1 MISVQIRE
9 VLELQKEY
17 TFKNTPAMQ
26 RRGKLIREGI
36 AGSLNE
42 NLERFTKHDAAI
54 EDLWVQG
61 KDGDGNKAEIPWVRL
76 ASKELSPSATKGWY
90 VVFLFSAT
98 GSNCY
103 LSLGHASTTYDGD
116 SMEHRYQK
124 ALAPE
129 IASGLMKWGR
139 EKLHLDLIKN
149 PRLKFSR
156 NLEAKGDLAEAYDRT
171 SLCGFEYKKESIPSD
186 EQILSDVEF
195 LLGLLAK
202 IYLLQETDATIPGS
216 ESPEHQLAV
225 GAIAQAAGRDLTGP
239 RRQGRS
245 RLPQAHKKV
254 IEEHAVQVSI
264 NHLDKIGFTN
274 IKNVGQNH
282 SYDIAAKL
290 NGVDF
295 YIEVKGTVSLGEKV
309 VLTRNEV
316 LLHRQEHP
324 NNALIVVSLIDLDR
338 SEPPSARGGTIL
350 FISPWKIDDSEL
362 EPLGYEYKISAKDD
376 IMMVP

>member
-1 MISVQIRE
+1 MISTQILE

-26 RRGKLIREGI
+26 RRGQLIRVGI

-42 NLERFTKHDAAI
+42 KLDRFKSNYNIEI

-116 SMEHRYQK
+116 SMDRRYQR

-129 IASGLMKWGR
+129 VADELMKWGR
-139 EKLHLDLIKN
+139 EKLELDQVKN
-149 PRLKFSR
+149 SRLKFAGD
-156 NLEAKGDLAEAYDRT
+156 LEAKGNLAEAYNRT
-171 SLCGFEYKKESIPSD
+171 TLCGFEYRKESIPTD
-186 EQILSDVEF
+186 EQIFSDVEF
-195 LLGLLAK
+195 LLGMLSK
-202 IYLLQETDATIPGS
+202 VYLLQDTDPTIPGS
-216 ESPEHQLAV
+216 ESPERQEAMA
-225 GAIAQAAGRDLTGP
+225 AIALAAGRDLTRP
-239 RRQGRS
+239 KRQGRS
-245 RLPQAHKKV
+245 RLPQAQKKV
-254 IEEHAVQVSI
+254 IEERAVEAAI
-264 NHLDKIGFTN
+264 NHLENSGFTN
-274 IKNVGQNH
+274 IKDVGKTH

-290 NGVDF
+290 NGKDYF
-295 YIEVKGTVSLGEKV
+295 IEVKGTISLGEKV

-316 LLHRQEHP
+316 LLHRQEYP
-324 NNALIVVSLIDLDR
+324 NNALIVVSQIELDR
-338 SEPPSARGGTIL
+338 SEPPSATGGKVL
-350 FISPWKIDDSEL
+350 FISPWEIDDSDL
-362 EPLGYEYKISAKDD
+362 EALGYEYKIRSKE
-376 IMMVP
+376 

>member
-1 MISVQIRE
+1 MISSQIQE

-17 TFKNTPAMQ
+17 TFKNTLAMQ
-26 RRGKLIREGI
+26 RRGRLIREEI

-42 NLERFTKHDAAI
+42 NLDRFKSKYEIAI

-116 SMEHRYQK
+116 SMERRYQK

-129 IASGLMKWGR
+129 VAEGLMRWGR
-139 EKLHLDLIKN
+139 EKLHIADIKN

-156 NLEAKGDLAEAYDRT
+156 NLEAKGNLAEAYDRT
-171 SLCGFEYKKESIPSD
+171 SLCGFEYRKEKIPTD
-186 EQILSDVEF
+186 EQIYSDVEF
-195 LLGLLAK
+195 LLGLLSK

-216 ESPEHQLAV
+216 ESPEHQDAV
-225 GAIAQAAGRDLTGP
+225 AAISQAAGRDLTGP

-254 IEEHAVQVSI
+254 IEEHAVEVAMK
-264 NHLDKIGFTN
+264 LLEKKGFTN
-274 IKNVGQNH
+274 VKDVGKNH

-290 NGVDF
+290 DGKDF
-295 YIEVKGTVSLGEKV
+295 YIEVKGTISLGEKV
-309 VLTRNEV
+309 VLTKNEV

-324 NNALIVVSLIDLDR
+324 NNALIVVSQIDLDR
-338 SEPPSARGGTIL
+338 SEPPSAQGGKVL
-350 FISPWKIDDSEL
+350 FISPWKIQDSDL
-362 EPLGYEYKISAKDD
+362 EALGYDYKVSGKK
-376 IMMVP
+376 

>member
-1 MISVQIRE
+1 MISAQIRE

-26 RRGKLIREGI
+26 RRGRLIREEI

-42 NLERFTKHDAAI
+42 KIDRFKSKYEIAI

-116 SMEHRYQK
+116 SMERRYQK
-124 ALAPE
+124 ALSPE
-129 IASGLMKWGR
+129 VAEGLMKWGR
-139 EKLHLDLIKN
+139 DKLHIADIKN

-156 NLEAKGDLAEAYDRT
+156 NLEAKGNLAEAYDRT
-171 SLCGFEYKKESIPSD
+171 SLCGFEYRKESIPTD
-186 EQILSDVEF
+186 EQIYSDVEF
-195 LLGLLAK
+195 LLGLLSK
-202 IYLLQETDATIPGS
+202 IYILQETDATIPGS
-216 ESPEHQLAV
+216 DSPEHQDAV
-225 GAIAQAAGRDLTGP
+225 AAISQAAGRDLTGP

-254 IEEHAVQVSI
+254 IEEHAVEVAMR
-264 NHLDKIGFTN
+264 LLEKRGFTG
-274 IKNVGQNH
+274 IKDVGKNH
-282 SYDIAAKL
+282 SYDIAAQM
-290 NGVDF
+290 NGIDF
-295 YIEVKGTVSLGEKV
+295 YIEVKGTISLGEKV
-309 VLTRNEV
+309 VLTKNEV

-324 NNALIVVSLIDLDR
+324 NNALIVVSQIDLDR
-338 SEPPSARGGTIL
+338 SEPPSAKGGKVL
-350 FISPWKIDDSEL
+350 FVSPWKIEDSDL
-362 EPLGYEYKISAKDD
+362 EALGYDYKVKGS
-376 IMMVP
+376 